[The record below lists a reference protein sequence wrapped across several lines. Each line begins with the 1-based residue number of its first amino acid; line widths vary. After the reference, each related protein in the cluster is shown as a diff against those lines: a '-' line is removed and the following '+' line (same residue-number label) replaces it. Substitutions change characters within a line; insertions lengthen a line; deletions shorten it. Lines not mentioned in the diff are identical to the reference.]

1 MAKIEDTINA
11 LTPEELDIL
20 NSDPAM
26 LADFKKKYGA
36 EKASF
41 ASRTWGALAIPEK
54 MSREGLVKMASAVPG
69 MEPTGNM
76 PLDIAA
82 NTPKILA
89 ETVAEAAPGFISRGS
104 ILTAGALKGAKIA
117 APIIKGAGSQIAK
130 GAESISGLE
139 YKTPGVLTAAA
150 KDASLLFG
158 KGRKAVGELY
168 TSAIDKTNVRP
179 IFGQAMTHKEILDEA
194 LKSAWLGSL
203 TPEEALIAR
212 KTLDEAKRS
221 MPTYSYH
228 EMRKVFDAVAKTIS
242 KGADAAFSRAVKSE
256 ALRNILPTN
265 KLGGTSIMK
274 SALGSIAGLAPL
286 AAMSPLVQGT
296 VATGAGLAARGLA
309 PFASNAVRTGA
320 MAGGTSAAL
329 AALRAQRQK

>member
-1 MAKIEDTINA
+1 MSKLEDAINT
-11 LTPEELDIL
+11 LTPEEAQVL

-26 LADFKKKYGA
+26 LAEFQTKYG
-36 EKASF
+36 EEGKSLLGKAWD
-41 ASRTWGALAIPEK
+41 AMAIPEK
-54 MSREGLVKMASAVPG
+54 LSREGLGKIASAVPG

-76 PLDIAA
+76 ALDIAA

-89 ETVAEAAPGFISRGS
+89 ESVAEAAPRFISRGS
-104 ILTAGALKGAKIA
+104 ILTAGALKGVKLA
-117 APIIKGAGSQIAK
+117 APLIKGAGSQIAK

-150 KDASLLFG
+150 KDPSLLFG
-158 KGRKAVGELY
+158 KGRKAAGELY

-179 IFGQAMTHKEILDEA
+179 IFGQAMTHKELLDEA
-194 LKSAWLGSL
+194 VKSARLGTL

-221 MPTYSYH
+221 MPTFSYH

-242 KGADAAFSRAVKSE
+242 KEADAAFSKAVKSE

-274 SALGSIAGLAPL
+274 SALGSIAGLVPL
-286 AAMSPLVQGT
+286 AAMSPLAQGT

-309 PFASNAVRTGA
+309 PFASNAVKTGA
-320 MAGGTSAAL
+320 MTGASL
-329 AALRAQRQK
+329 AALRRMRGE